1 MEHREIFFNFI
12 RQLNEANVPYYFM
25 RGFST
30 LPEHEWSFYCDR
42 GDEPL
47 ACTKCDHKIARYPD
61 DEKKNEMT
69 DLPKKVKPLL
79 PEELKEMLAWCPAQ
93 EQADNLFAWTREK
106 GIVAVCLKKI
116 ERMEAE
122 LDELKKELG
131 KI

>member
-1 MEHREIFFNFI
+1 MGVGR
-12 RQLNEANVPYYFM
+12 RTTMGRGLVTMDMLDKKCVKCKKGKYY
-25 RGFST
+25 
-30 LPEHEWSFYCDR
+30 EWSFYCDR

-61 DEKKNEMT
+61 DEKKKEIT
-69 DLPKKVKPLL
+69 DLPKKVKPLS
-79 PEELKEMLAWCPAQ
+79 PEELEEMLAWCPTQ

-106 GIVAVCLKKI
+106 AIVAVCLKKI

-122 LDELKKELG
+122 LDEIKKELG